1 MKFTHLTLILVAAL
15 IAAIALPA
23 EAEIVYTPAN
33 ISIPVGSS
41 YNIDLNQDGVTD
53 FTIRSSLLQDYC
65 NDGDGFMWSLTV
77 TSANGNAVV
86 TSLGHIGSSWAAA
99 LLNSVPVNGGEGFVT
114 GSSTMAALAWGFC
127 GTGTLGEWLNL
138 PDRYLGLKFRDA
150 NGGVHYGWA
159 KLSTAAYVDGQ
170 GHLHNSTILSGFA
183 YETIAGRQIFTGQR
197 SDTR

>member
-65 NDGDGFMWSLTV
+65 NDATDL
-77 TSANGNAVV
+77 
-86 TSLGHIGSSWAAA
+86 
-99 LLNSVPVNGGEGFVT
+99 
-114 GSSTMAALAWGFC
+114 C
-127 GTGTLGEWLNL
+127 G
-138 PDRYLGLKFRDA
+138 A
-150 NGGVHYGWA
+150 
-159 KLSTAAYVDGQ
+159 
-170 GHLHNSTILSGFA
+170 
-183 YETIAGRQIFTGQR
+183 
-197 SDTR
+197 